1 MRSTCLWED
10 FHNYLKLFILPT
22 YQGRKKGLRATGHL
36 SYTRMRELLID
47 RLESLG
53 YPAYQFGIH
62 SLRSGGASA
71 AAQAGV
77 SDRLFKKH
85 GRWRSETAK
94 DGYIT

>member
-1 MRSTCLWED
+1 MLMGGLSPLSED
-10 FHNYLKLFILPT
+10 ILFRPLT
-22 YQGRKKGLRATGHL
+22 KEGKGLRPTGHL

-71 AAQAGV
+71 AAQ
-77 SDRLFKKH
+77 
-85 GRWRSETAK
+85 
-94 DGYIT
+94 